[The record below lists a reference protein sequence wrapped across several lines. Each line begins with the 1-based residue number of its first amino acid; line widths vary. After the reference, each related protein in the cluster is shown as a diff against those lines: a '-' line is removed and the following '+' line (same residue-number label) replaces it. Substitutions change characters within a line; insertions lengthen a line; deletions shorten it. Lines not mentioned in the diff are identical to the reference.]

1 MGVTTL
7 QPSAVS
13 RNGMLRVVQ
22 LVLLVLAVNAVL
34 IQTVIPEESQMKN
47 VVRVACIVLLVF
59 SMFLSNAEMPLWT
72 VLTLLMCAALFVTR
86 GNTDQLSYIFVLLL
100 APAMVALDER
110 KVVRWLAVAS
120 VGSLLLVFAFL
131 QLGITH
137 NVVLALRSRQTFG
150 TDGVP
155 FFFNLVYGA
164 GALVIL
170 YTRKY
175 WLRGRFL
182 ALAGLLAGAT
192 ALFLATDARG
202 GYFSLLAFVG
212 LLFVVPFLARLHLF
226 RVLVALL
233 PFLFLPFA
241 FYLASQGGSFE
252 ANKLWSNRPRFYAIF
267 LNALHPDDY
276 LFSTSVKYFDRVVT
290 IVDNSYLHLL
300 VGGGVVLFVVFAVL
314 FYRAATNLF
323 RLGRHPEVAFLI
335 ATCFYFNSE
344 SILLRIENLFVI
356 YFWYLIVR
364 FSANTK
370 EEPNESGTGA
380 GSRRHFR
387 RRHRQHDRLGGTD
400 LRAAPRSD
408 SARRD
413 APVLCSDLVRGTAPR
428 R

>member
-1 MGVTTL
+1 V
-7 QPSAVS
+7 P
-13 RNGMLRVVQ
+13 
-22 LVLLVLAVNAVL
+22 LVLLAIGVNAVL

-47 VVRVACIVLLVF
+47 VIRVGCLAVLVF
-59 SMFLSNAEMPLWT
+59 AMFLDNARMPLWA
-72 VLTLLMCAALFVTR
+72 VLTLLMCTALFIAR

-100 APAMVALDER
+100 APAMLALDEQR
-110 KVVRWLAVAS
+110 VMRWLAVAS
-120 VGSLLLVFAFL
+120 VGALALVFAFL

-137 NVVLALRSRQTFG
+137 NVVLALRNRQTFG

-155 FFFNLVYGA
+155 FFYNLVYGA

-175 WLRGRFL
+175 WWRGRFL
-182 ALAGLLAGAT
+182 ALVACLAGASW
-192 ALFLATDARG
+192 LFLATDARG

-212 LLFVVPFLARLHLF
+212 LLFIVPVLARLHLF
-226 RVLVALL
+226 RLLVALL

-241 FYLASQGGSFE
+241 FYLASRGGSFE

-267 LNALHPDDY
+267 LSALRPDDY

-300 VGGGVVLFVVFAVL
+300 VGGGIVLFGVFAVL
-314 FYRAATNLF
+314 FYRASMNLF
-323 RLGRHPEVAFLI
+323 RLGRHAEIAFLI

-364 FSANTK
+364 FSTNT
-370 EEPNESGTGA
+370 EEGIDLEHEHTNHGRGHA
-380 GSRRHFR
+380 VRRG
-387 RRHRQHDRLGGTD
+387 HRTAHGGVERD
-400 LRAAPRSD
+400 HRPHRAARD
-408 SARRD
+408 GRHDARRD
-413 APVLCSDLVRGTAPR
+413 VPMAEGSASRRGGLASPR
-428 R
+428 S